1 MLKKKRF
8 ILGGLIIVLALS
20 YLGYTGFQSS
30 ATYYYTVTEF
40 NALGDTVSGENVRVN
55 GQVVDGSIE
64 QDITERTLRFII
76 VDLEE
81 EEDSLPIV
89 YQGIPPD
96 SFQAGREVVIEG
108 YLMPSGVFK
117 ASNVLTKC
125 PSKYEAE
132 E

>member
-20 YLGYTGFQSS
+20 YLGYTGFKSS
-30 ATYYYTVTEF
+30 ATYYYTVSEF
-40 NALGDTVSGENVRVN
+40 TALGDSIYGENVRVN
-55 GQVVDGSIE
+55 GQVVDGSVE

-81 EEDSLPIV
+81 DEDSLPIV

-96 SFQAGREVVIEG
+96 TFQAGREVVIEG
-108 YLMPSGVFK
+108 YLNSSGVFN
-117 ASNVLTKC
+117 ADNILAKC
-125 PSKYEAE
+125 PSKYEPE

>member
-8 ILGGLIIVLALS
+8 LVGGLIIVLALS

-30 ATYYYTVTEF
+30 ATYYYTVSEF
-40 NALGDTVSGENVRVN
+40 TALGDSVSGENVRVN

-81 EEDSLPIV
+81 EDSLPIV
-89 YQGIPPD
+89 FQGIAPD
-96 SFQAGREVVIEG
+96 TFQAGREVVIEG
-108 YLMPSGVFK
+108 YLISSGVFK
-117 ASNVLTKC
+117 ADSILTKC
-125 PSKYEAE
+125 PSKYEPE